1 MMHHTPVAQRQRHDF
16 KVVESKSSNLFRG
29 TIWVC
34 GGTADTLDLES
45 SAFVRAGATPVRP
58 TIYLPVAQLAEHPA
72 WDGEVAG
79 AGPAG

>member
-58 TIYLPVAQLAEHPA
+58 TNFSIKGTNKLSVLS
-72 WDGEVAG
+72 G
-79 AGPAG
+79 